1 MTDEPKKRRVNY
13 DTTGT
18 EEYSRMQTAVRE
30 VWRVG
35 SNVNMTDVARMNG
48 VKLQT
53 LRNHVARAKPTWNET
68 SFKHLEGM
76 KRGKKPVM
84 AKEFES
90 LLVDHIHSNAGQL
103 EFCTGERSSYGYRA
117 RYNEGDWVR
126 GVRVRINIC
135 TLETFLLIS
144 LLKMMISSSGV

>member
-13 DTTGT
+13 DTPGT
-18 EEYSRMQTAVRE
+18 EEYSRMQSAVRE

-35 SNVNMTDVARMNG
+35 SNVNMTEVARMNG

-68 SFKHLEGM
+68 SFKHLGGL

-90 LLVDHIHSNAGQL
+90 LLVDHI
-103 EFCTGERSSYGYRA
+103 
-117 RYNEGDWVR
+117 V
-126 GVRVRINIC
+126 
-135 TLETFLLIS
+135 TLDNLNFALGRDKLWI
-144 LLKMMISSSGV
+144 